1 MKKTN
6 KKGFTIVE
14 LVIVIA
20 VVAILAAVLIP
31 TFVNVVNKAN
41 VSNDTALVKNINTT
55 LATEEVEDGKPATMY
70 DALKM
75 AENGGFDVSKLTPRS
90 SGEIVWDEETN
101 RFALIDGNKTV
112 FAENGKTI
120 TESSKIWKFVSADN
134 LSENTGYGS
143 YITGAG
149 EIETLT
155 VSAGV
160 DVGNNTVKTLNYEN
174 TGSGKTVT
182 IRTNGGKLTVNGQ
195 SDTVNHY
202 GAADYTDIKAVYTE
216 SYHEFGVSAYVRIE
230 KGHFVA
236 ENTAKII
243 NLNVAASNVTVK
255 EESGAKVAVYSRAA
269 DNVTVTVNGKELTL
283 DEAKRDENFEN
294 NAENNNVVADGGVAE
309 IDGIKIKTLQAAI
322 NMAKSGDIVTL
333 FADVKVVNM
342 VSCDDKNLTID
353 FNGFTIENTI
363 DIWENSNALIVV
375 NGGSVTLKDS
385 KNQNGG
391 ITAKKDDCYGINIKN
406 GARVMIES
414 GRYVGNI
421 SAVQVEAG
429 SLVITG
435 GKFDLYQ
442 IWPEDGKNGY
452 QYEINC
458 IDENY
463 KDKKATVSIQGG
475 VFVGFDPSMECETSD
490 PKSYLADGH
499 NVISKPHETISNINI
514 YSVVKGN

>member
-31 TFVNVVNKAN
+31 TFVSVVNKAN

-174 TGSGKTVT
+174 TGAGQTVT

-309 IDGIKIKTLQAAI
+309 IDGINFVTLQSAFDNAQNKDTI
-322 NMAKSGDIVTL
+322 LVKFDVDIAVTVSL
-333 FADVKVVNM
+333 TKDIEVVLDMNGKTISNSADIWSDSNWSL
-342 VSCDDKNLTID
+342 VSAQEGCLTITG
-353 FNGFTIENTI
+353 NGTFAAKANDCYAVDVQDGAKCVIEN
-363 DIWENSNALIVV
+363 
-375 NGGSVTLKDS
+375 
-385 KNQNGG
+385 
-391 ITAKKDDCYGINIKN
+391 
-406 GARVMIES
+406 
-414 GRYVGNI
+414 
-421 SAVQVEAG
+421 
-429 SLVITG
+429 
-435 GKFDLYQ
+435 
-442 IWPEDGKNGY
+442 
-452 QYEINC
+452 
-458 IDENY
+458 
-463 KDKKATVSIQGG
+463 G
-475 VFVGFDPSMECETSD
+475 VFVGNIHAVYVNKGELTVKGGTYSVQQKYPD
-490 PKSYLADGH
+490 KSKADEFVLNCYDTNRENGTAKIIVTGGTFENFNPADCQAEGANTNFCADGY
-499 NVISKPHETISNINI
+499 STISSEKPNAAGVTL
-514 YSVVKGN
+514 YTVVKNSK